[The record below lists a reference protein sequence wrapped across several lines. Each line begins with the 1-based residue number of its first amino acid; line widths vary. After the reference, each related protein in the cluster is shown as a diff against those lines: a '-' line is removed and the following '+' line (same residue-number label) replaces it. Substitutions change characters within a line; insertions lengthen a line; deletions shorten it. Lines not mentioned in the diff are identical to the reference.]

1 ALLGRALDAT
11 VLHGIEVNVGML
23 RAAVDECDVRTAKHN
38 TSTLACVADPRP
50 RITVERAGLLTTVQ
64 DLPGR
69 IGMWD
74 VGVPPSGPMDDLS
87 FRLGNRALGNPQ
99 SAAGL
104 ECTRG
109 GPALRF
115 PDGARVCITG
125 APVSVTLNGAPVP
138 QWQSITIP
146 ADGALDI
153 APMTGPGMRCY
164 VLVAGGLQE
173 SEY

>member
-1 ALLGRALDAT
+1 MSACAKSQRKESMSI
-11 VLHGIEVNVGML
+11 IEVVRPGM
-23 RAAVDECDVRTAKHN
+23 
-38 TSTLACVADPRP
+38 
-50 RITVERAGLLTTVQ
+50 LTTVQ
-64 DLPGR
+64 DWPGR
-69 IGMWD
+69 TGFWH

-87 FRLGNRALGNPQ
+87 FRLGNRVLGNPQ
-99 SAAGL
+99 GAAGL

-153 APMTGPGMRCY
+153 AP
-164 VLVAGGLQE
+164 
-173 SEY
+173 